1 MKLFIKNILVGIAV
15 IPLFFHI
22 IILCVNVLRG
32 NVEIRDDISHYKGS
46 SSNLVV
52 NSLSLYFQVNNYPF
66 LLTFIRKYRH

>member
-32 NVEIRDDISHYKGS
+32 NVEIRDDISHYKS
-46 SSNLVV
+46 RKSIKYNL
-52 NSLSLYFQVNNYPF
+52 FF
-66 LLTFIRKYRH
+66 T

>member
-32 NVEIRDDISHYKGS
+32 NVEIRDDISHLEF
-46 SSNLVV
+46 NL
-52 NSLSLYFQVNNYPF
+52 
-66 LLTFIRKYRH
+66 

>member
-32 NVEIRDDISHYKGS
+32 NVEIRDDISHYKS
-46 SSNLVV
+46 RK
-52 NSLSLYFQVNNYPF
+52 SLLNITFSLH
-66 LLTFIRKYRH
+66 LFI

>member
-22 IILCVNVLRG
+22 IVLCVNVLRG

-52 NSLSLYFQVNNYPF
+52 SFSTL
-66 LLTFIRKYRH
+66 I